1 MSCAKILA
9 AECWFFSM
17 PRDPKPVPPV
27 SRRERQILDAL
38 YTMERATAADI
49 MAGMPNPPSYSAVRA
64 TLRILEDK
72 GHVRHV
78 EEGNKYV
85 YLPTIPREQARQSAL
100 RHMVQTFFNG
110 SVSEAV
116 SALVD
121 NGRKLSAEELADLSE
136 LIERAKREG
145 R

>member
-1 MSCAKILA
+1 MGRALKQIPA
-9 AECWFFSM
+9 
-17 PRDPKPVPPV
+17 V
-27 SRRERQILDAL
+27 SRRERQILDVL
-38 YTMERATAADI
+38 YAIERGTAAEVLERIPD
-49 MAGMPNPPSYSAVRA
+49 PPSYSAVRA

-78 EEGNKYV
+78 EEGNKYI
-85 YLPTIPREQARQSAL
+85 YLPTVPRNQARQSAV
-100 RHMVQTFFNG
+100 RHLIDTFFNG

-116 SALVD
+116 TALVD
-121 NGRKLSAEELADLSE
+121 NGNKLSADELAELSS